1 VRYLLHHVLG
11 AAADRWP
18 ERPALVHGERV
29 LSFASLE
36 ARSNQLARLLVQ
48 ELGVR
53 RSDRVGIHLD
63 KSVESVVA
71 VYAVLKTGGVY
82 VPLDSRAPGPRI
94 AYMARDC
101 GMRCLLTDR
110 GQAGQWARLA
120 AEGLPV
126 QSLVVMDAAAGAC
139 QPAPAA
145 LRVCGS
151 EAIEAQPAHDPAVPA
166 LSADLA
172 YILYTSGS
180 TGSPKGVMLSHRNAL
195 AFVEWSA
202 AAFGI
207 GPDDRLSSHAP
218 LHFDLSIFDLFA
230 AALGGA
236 RTVLVDAHLAM
247 LPVEVAR
254 FIARHAIT
262 IWYSVPSILSLLAS
276 RGGLVGGDLPHLRT
290 VLFAGEVF
298 PSKHLRHLMRL
309 LPRARFY
316 NLFGPTETNVCAYH
330 NVAAPPEESEP
341 VPIGGPVADVELYV
355 VRPDGTV
362 ADVDEVGELWVRG
375 ASVMR
380 GYWGDEER
388 TSRSL
393 VPNPWSVGARDDVY
407 RTGDFVSR
415 DAGGTLRFMGR
426 RDDQVKS
433 RGYRIALG
441 DVEAAVMAH
450 PSVEE
455 CAVVAVP
462 DDTVTSRLFA
472 FVVCRDGLTVADLR
486 RFSAQRLPG
495 YMLPEWFELRDGLP
509 KTPTGKIDRRT
520 LREAAIGARRAHGE

>member
-18 ERPALVHGERV
+18 DRPALVHGERA

-36 ARSNQLARLLVQ
+36 ARSNQVARLLVR

-53 RSDRVGIHLD
+53 RGDRVGIHLD

-82 VPLDSRAPGPRI
+82 VPLDSRAPGARI

-110 GQAGQWARLA
+110 AQAGQWAALA
-120 AEGLPV
+120 GEAPPV
-126 QSLVVMDAAAGAC
+126 QSLVVMDAAAGGC
-139 QPAPAA
+139 PSAPAG
-145 LRVCGS
+145 LRVCGT
-151 EAIEAQPAHDPAVPA
+151 EAVEAQPAHDPAVAA

-195 AFVEWSA
+195 SFVEWA
-202 AAFGI
+202 AGAFAI
-207 GPDDRLSSHAP
+207 GPDDRVSSHAP

-254 FIARHAIT
+254 LIASQGIT
-262 IWYSVPSILSLLAS
+262 TWYSVPSILSLLAW
-276 RGGLVGGDLPHLRT
+276 RGGLVGGELAHLRT

-298 PSKHLRHLMRL
+298 PSKHLRQLMRL
-309 LPRARFY
+309 LPDARFY
-316 NLFGPTETNVCAYH
+316 NLFGPTETNVCTYH
-330 NVAAPPEESEP
+330 HVATPPEESESI
-341 VPIGGPVADVELYV
+341 PIGRPVADDEVYV
-355 VRPDGTV
+355 VRPDGTL

-388 TSRSL
+388 TSRTL
-393 VPNPWSVGARDDVY
+393 VPNPWSVGDHDEVY

-415 DAGGTLRFMGR
+415 DTGGTLWFTGR

-441 DVEAAVMAH
+441 DVEAAVVAH
-450 PSVEE
+450 SSVEE

-472 FVVCRDGLTVADLR
+472 FVVCRDGLTAADLR
-486 RFSAQRLPG
+486 RFSARRLPG
-495 YMLPEWFELRDGLP
+495 YMVPEWFELRDGLP
-509 KTPTGKIDRRT
+509 RTPTGKIDRRA
-520 LREAAIGARRAHGE
+520 LRDAAIGARRAPG